1 MTPPEL
7 QAERRNL
14 KSMLKK
20 YDNDFYRKHDR
31 MPNKSE
37 KEPIRHLYDKYKSL
51 KLQIEKFNST
61 ASISA
66 GTVTT
71 QSSVQQQ
78 PLQPSKLSH
87 RISSFQSQC
96 GSVDDS
102 YTSSNTETLR
112 RNDHMFNDG
121 NRMSANINRL
131 EELYAEKKNLYQMLR
146 YNEQKFLKENNR
158 PLSTYDDIKPV
169 ASQYRRYKEI
179 KKTIAVLRKGRDYT
193 SKGE

>member
-20 YDNDFYRKHDR
+20 YDKDFYRKHDR

-37 KEPIRHLYDKYKSL
+37 KEPIRHLYDKYNTLKS
-51 KLQIEKFNST
+51 QIEKFNSISCT
-61 ASISA
+61 AT
-66 GTVTT
+66 GTV
-71 QSSVQQQ
+71 SQQ
-78 PLQPSKLSH
+78 PLRPSKISH
-87 RISSFQSQC
+87 RISSFQSHC

-102 YTSSNTETLR
+102 FNSSNTTETLGHNESIFNA
-112 RNDHMFNDG
+112 RNRISSKN
-121 NRMSANINRL
+121 NNSRL
-131 EELYAEKKNLYQMLR
+131 EELYAEKQNLYQMLR
-146 YNEQKFLKENNR
+146 SNEQKFLQENNR

-179 KKTIAVLRKGRDYT
+179 KKTIAVLRKSGIYNST
-193 SKGE
+193 GE